1 MIFTLML
8 VVLEGFSQPVP
19 GSLLGSRSKYRLK
32 AAQPEM
38 ALHLAAHFSES
49 YEARLVNPR

>member
-1 MIFTLML
+1 ML

-19 GSLLGSRSKYRLK
+19 GSLEGSRSKYKLK

-38 ALHLAAHFSES
+38 ALHLDAHFAES